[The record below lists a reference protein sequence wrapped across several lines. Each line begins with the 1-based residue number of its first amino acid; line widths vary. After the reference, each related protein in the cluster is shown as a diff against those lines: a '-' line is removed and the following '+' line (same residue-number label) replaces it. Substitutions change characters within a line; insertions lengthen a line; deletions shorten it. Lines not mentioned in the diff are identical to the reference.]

1 MSRWSHRE
9 SSYGSDRGLGR
20 RVLAELRQ
28 SLEGAVDPRAA
39 FAQFSRLLERL
50 LEIRKGFL
58 ALREGNQTRFLAIA
72 SWKDDGTQRTLSLR
86 LPQAASFFEKVAEHG
101 QLYSESITQFFDGNT
116 VERRLLFDEDTVSF
130 MLRPLKYDGQLV
142 GLLGYSSDV
151 PEAFVTVES
160 GQLDPAFE
168 QLAAILSHHP
178 TETAPAL

>member
-1 MSRWSHRE
+1 MSRWKHSE
-9 SSYGSDRGLGR
+9 ASYGTDSSPAR
-20 RVLAELRQ
+20 RALAELRQ
-28 SLEGAVDPRAA
+28 SLEGAIDPRAA
-39 FAQFSRLLERL
+39 FAQFSRLLKRFL
-50 LEIRKGFL
+50 DIRKGFL
-58 ALREGNQTRFLAIA
+58 ALREGDQTRFLAIA

-116 VERRLLFDEDTVSF
+116 VERRLLFDEDTASF
-130 MLRPLKYDGQLV
+130 MLRPLKHDGQLV

-168 QLAAILSHHP
+168 QLAAVLSHRSS
-178 TETAPAL
+178 ETTPA